1 MGARKLEYL
10 PHYTYD
16 DYVRFEGQW
25 ELIGGIPYNM
35 APAPMKQHQRIS
47 HRIASVLDAMLEDCE
62 RCYALLPVDYKIDE
76 STIVQPDNLVVCD
89 EPLEG
94 AYITKA
100 PLVIFEVLSKAT
112 ALKDQ
117 HLKFELYE
125 REGVRYYVIVDP
137 LEKSA
142 KLYRLYEGRYIK
154 EGDFSLESYTFD
166 LAICKAVF
174 DFSKIWN

>member
-35 APAPMKQHQRIS
+35 APAPMKQHQFVS
-47 HRIASVLDAMLEDCE
+47 GNIAWMLKEALKGCE
-62 RCYALLPVDYKIDE
+62 RCCSLLPVDYKIDE

-100 PLVIFEVLSKAT
+100 PLIIFEVLSKAT

-137 LEKSA
+137 MEKSA
-142 KLYRLYEGRYIK
+142 KLYRLHEGRYIK

-166 LAICKAVF
+166 LLPCKAEF